1 MGLIKAV
8 KAIFLCRL
16 LHDEA
21 LRQEIHD
28 GLQVIENW
36 NSAKDYNS
44 PFPLVT
50 ASLSLG
56 QDGFTMQLEM
66 ADVTS
71 SVMVRDKNDQL
82 EYAD

>member
-16 LHDEA
+16 LQDEA

-36 NSAKDYNS
+36 NSA
-44 PFPLVT
+44 
-50 ASLSLG
+50 
-56 QDGFTMQLEM
+56 
-66 ADVTS
+66 
-71 SVMVRDKNDQL
+71 
-82 EYAD
+82 